1 MRATK
6 NVHFYLL
13 RASRELKT
21 SFFLLVHASFFSFPD
36 QSKREA
42 IATKLGLNK
51 NQVKT
56 WFAEERKSTPE
67 ELTRN
72 PWHLPQVRV
81 TTFGSSHADHGLPE
95 ELRKLRPQFPW
106 CGLFDE
112 NSFDAKGGRK
122 FRETEV
128 EMIRQYFLFA
138 RG

>member
-1 MRATK
+1 MFSMRATK

-21 SFFLLVHASFFSFPD
+21 SFFLLVHVSFFSFPD

-56 WFAEERKSTPE
+56 WFAEKRKSTPE

-72 PWHLPQVRV
+72 PWHLPEARV
-81 TTFGSSHADHGLPE
+81 TVIGSSHANHGLPE
-95 ELRKLRPQFPW
+95 ELRKLRPLFPW
-106 CGLFDE
+106 CGLL
-112 NSFDAKGGRK
+112 SFDAKGGRK
-122 FRETEV
+122 LREAEV
-128 EMIRQYFLFA
+128 EIIRQYFLLA
-138 RG
+138 IG